1 MFVILKIV
9 NKYKDGIIDSKDI
22 PKGGKQLPLLFG
34 TAGVPLS
41 AQERSSESGVKRIR
55 ELRLGALELEF
66 VQGVRMGPEKARR
79 VGQVAIEQGVAL
91 SCHGPYWINLNSRE
105 KEKIAASK
113 ERILHTARIGKI
125 IGVRSVI
132 FHPAFY
138 HEDAAELVFER
149 VLEAL
154 TGIREILDAEE
165 NEVVLRP
172 ETTGKGSQFGNLQ
185 ETIKLAQYIPGVLPC
200 IDFAHLHARSNG
212 RYNDYNDF
220 CRVLEETAETL
231 GDRWNKNAHFHI
243 SGIEYGLKGEKRHLI
258 LNEADFQYKDLM
270 RAFQTFAVE
279 GLAICES
286 PNLEEDALA
295 LQSIYLSLGSVKD
308 ETG

>member
-1 MFVILKIV
+1 
-9 NKYKDGIIDSKDI
+9 
-22 PKGGKQLPLLFG
+22 LPLLFG
-34 TAGVPLS
+34 TGGVPLS
-41 AQERSSESGVKRIR
+41 AQDRSSESGVKRIH
-55 ELRLGALELEF
+55 ELQLGALELEF

-79 VGQVAIEQGVAL
+79 VGQVAIEQGIAL
-91 SCHGPYWINLNSRE
+91 SCHGPYWINLNSRD

-113 ERILHTARIGKI
+113 ERILQTARIGKI
-125 IGVRSVI
+125 LGVRSVI

-149 VLEAL
+149 VVQEL
-154 TGIREILDAEE
+154 TSVREILDAEG

-212 RYNDYNDF
+212 RLNSYNDF
-220 CRVLEETAETL
+220 CRVLEETAEAL
-231 GDRWNKNAHFHI
+231 GDRWNKNVHFHI
-243 SGIEYGLKGEKRHLI
+243 SGIEYGLKGEKRHLV
-258 LNEADFQYKDLM
+258 LKESDLQYNDLIK
-270 RAFQTFAVE
+270 AFQTFAVE

-286 PNLEEDALA
+286 PNLEEDALLMQNVFLA
-295 LQSIYLSLGSVKD
+295 LAKEKEDSR
-308 ETG
+308 